1 MNYEKQSKKIS
12 LAIILLVVIL
22 TIIALFF
29 INKKYK
35 APIIEVPI
43 IKHQTTQPVT
53 QSTSPLT
60 TNYPLP
66 TTYFLPV
73 PFTPQAPTAN
83 WDELH
88 NEACEEASTIM
99 ASEYFLENKNTQ
111 LSPEPV
117 EEQILKL
124 TEWQQKTFGYHL
136 SITTEETAKMIR
148 EFYSLNTEI
157 KTNYTDNDLKQA
169 LVDGKLIIFPTNGQK
184 LNNPY
189 YKRPGPLYHM
199 LVIKG
204 YDSQGNFLTNDP
216 GTKHGLN
223 YPYTFDVLYN
233 ANGTYTPN
241 TKTVDLQ
248 QKNLLLISAP
258 KKLKN

>member
-1 MNYEKQSKKIS
+1 M
-12 LAIILLVVIL
+12 IL

-88 NEACEEASTIM
+88 NEACEEASAIM
-99 ASEYFLENKNTQ
+99 ASKYFSSFFSSPNGESTQERLPPTDDNNT
-111 LSPEPV
+111 LIDPIFV
-117 EEQILKL
+117 EAEITKL
-124 TEWQQKTFGYHL
+124 TKWQQKTFGYHL

-148 EFYSLNTEI
+148 EFYGLNTEI

-189 YKRPGPLYHM
+189 YKRPGPIYHM